1 MYSLVALFTYKRPYH
16 TKATLEAL
24 AGNTLAKKADII
36 IYCDGPRVDEDR
48 GSVEAVRRLAR
59 NTSGFRSVN
68 IVEREQN
75 LGLANS
81 VISGVTDIF
90 KTHESVIVIE
100 DDLVTSPY
108 FLEYMNAALLHY
120 KDDSKAFS
128 IGAYNFPAKTMR
140 IPSNYPWDTYASF
153 RCCSWGWATWTDRWK
168 RIDWNMDYYS
178 TFMEDPAAQER
189 FNRGGPDMSQLLKL
203 QHERRI
209 DSWAIRFCYAHYA
222 NHMHCIYPVKSLVRN
237 IGLDNSGTHCVV
249 DPRRQH
255 KALDERWIPRSFC
268 PAEHVEAELVANF
281 YKAFSPPKPWLVVRV
296 LRKIRCLIRNLLTV
310 ARKIKRRIW
319 PSVRDVDILMVNT
332 AQKNGGAARAA
343 YRIFCGIRHRYQAAH
358 YLTLTK
364 EDQDPHVS
372 GRLHTSVPG
381 MLARALAALDRLP
394 LLRYP
399 DRPSATFSPSFWPNP
414 LRVPLH
420 RFRAKLVHLHWVGGG
435 LLRVEEL
442 VRLRCPIV
450 WTLHDAWPFSGGC
463 HYPRNCEG
471 FKAQCGRCPQL
482 SSQND
487 EDYSRALM
495 RRKAEVFAKLDITVV
510 TPSRWLA
517 DIAKQSS
524 LFAGRRIEVIPNGL
538 DTEIFKPLDHQ
549 AARDYLNLPP
559 ERPALLFGAQSVT
572 DPRKG
577 WDLLHDALQRLE
589 RPCTLMVFGEGHI
602 AVTNAPYIT
611 VRRLGSLTDDMS
623 LALLYSAADVFV
635 CPSREDNLPNTVAEA
650 LACGTPCAAF
660 NVNGLPDMIEHRK
673 NGWLARP
680 FDPADLAEGIRWLT
694 GHPHPEQLRR
704 EARKKAVG
712 EYSVTAMEARYV
724 TLYADVLRGG
734 RES

>member
-1 MYSLVALFTYKRPYH
+1 MYAPVALFVYKRPLH
-16 TKATLEAL
+16 LRATLHAL
-24 AGNTLAKKADII
+24 ARNPLASKTQLFIF
-36 IYCDGPRVDEDR
+36 CDGPLGDKDRPMVTEVRV
-48 GSVEAVRRLAR
+48 LAR
-59 NTSGFRSVN
+59 TASGFDSVH
-68 IVEREQN
+68 IVEREHN
-75 LGLANS
+75 MGLASS
-81 VISGVTDIF
+81 VIAGVSGLLE
-90 KTHESVIVIE
+90 THESVIVME
-100 DDLVTSPY
+100 DDLVTSAH
-108 FLEYMNAALLHY
+108 FLDYMNRALVHY
-120 KDDSKAFS
+120 RHDPKAFS
-128 IGAYNFPAKTMR
+128 IGAYNFPVQTMP
-140 IPSNYPWDTYASF
+140 IPKGYPWDTYASV
-153 RCCSWGWATWTDRWK
+153 RCCSWGWATWGDRWK
-168 RIDWNMDYYS
+168 RIDWKMDYYS
-178 TFMEDPAAQER
+178 AFMGDTAAQEA
-189 FNRGGPDMSQLLKL
+189 FNRGGSDMTQLLKL
-203 QHERRI
+203 QYERRI

-222 NHMHCIYPVKSLVRN
+222 NRMHCIYPVKSLVRN

-255 KALDERWIPRSFC
+255 KALDENWVPRTFC
-268 PAEHVEAELVANF
+268 EAGHLDAEIVANF
-281 YKAFSPPKPWLVVRV
+281 YRAFSPPRPWLVSRM
-296 LRKIRCLIRNLLTV
+296 LRKIRPLTGKLLRL
-310 ARKIKRRIW
+310 ARRIKHRIW

-364 EDQDPHVS
+364 EDKDPHVS

-381 MLARALAALDRLP
+381 ILARALAALDRLP

-399 DRPSATFSPSFWPNP
+399 DRQSVTFSPSFWPNP

-463 HYPRNCEG
+463 HYTRNCER
-471 FKAQCGRCPQL
+471 FKEQCGRCPQL

-517 DIAKQSS
+517 DMAKQSS

-538 DTEIFKPLDHQ
+538 DTEIFKPLDHR

-577 WDLLHDALQRLE
+577 WDLLHDALQRLQ

-635 CPSREDNLPNTVAEA
+635 CSSREDNLPNTVAEA

-680 FDPADLAEGIRWLT
+680 FDPADLAEGICWLT

-704 EARKKAVG
+704 EARKKAVR